1 MLLKDLVLNGLEN
14 LAQYTIN
21 GKPLN
26 DKLYAEYADCE
37 IEHWFVDVKKDG
49 YCIEV
54 KIEGI

>member
-1 MLLKDLVLNGLEN
+1 MLLKELVLNGLEK
-14 LAQYTIN
+14 LEQYSIN
-21 GKPLN
+21 GKPM
-26 DKLYAEYADCE
+26 DAKLYAKYADCE